1 VRPATPA
8 VGVTKEYGEYLT
20 TVCSV
25 CHGESLS
32 GGKVPGDPDSP
43 LAPNLT
49 VLTRAGWSE
58 QDFVTAMRTGVT
70 VSGKQLD
77 NEFMPWESIGKM
89 TDNELSAVWLLLSSL
104 ESREF
109 GK

>member
-1 VRPATPA
+1 M
-8 VGVTKEYGEYLT
+8 
-20 TVCSV
+20 
-25 CHGESLS
+25 
-32 GGKVPGDPDSP
+32 PGDPDSP

-49 VLTRAGWSE
+49 LLTLAGWSE

-77 NEFMPWESIGKM
+77 NE
-89 TDNELSAVWLLLSSL
+89 LSAVWLLLSSL